1 MARAL
6 RDAGFKDVA
15 VSMDYMMLD
24 GVHYQ
29 VNDLFIQW
37 QQNAIDEEVMSPI
50 AMKFYPEDS
59 LVELVEQQ

>member
-15 VSMDYMMLD
+15 VSMDCMMLD
-24 GVHYQ
+24 GVHYE
-29 VNDLFIQW
+29 VDDVLIEW

-50 AMKFYPEDS
+50 AMKFYPEHS

>member
-29 VNDLFIQW
+29 VDDVLIEW
-37 QQNAIDEEVMSPI
+37 QQNAMDEEVMSPI

>member
-15 VSMDYMMLD
+15 VSMDYMVLD

-29 VNDLFIQW
+29 VDDVLIEW

-50 AMKFYPEDS
+50 AMKFYPEHS

>member
-15 VSMDYMMLD
+15 VSMDYIMLD
-24 GVHYQ
+24 GVHYE
-29 VNDLFIQW
+29 VNDLFIEW

-50 AMKFYPEDS
+50 AMKFYPEHS

>member
-6 RDAGFKDVA
+6 RDAGFKDVV

-24 GVHYQ
+24 GVHYE
-29 VNDLFIQW
+29 VNDLFIEW

>member
-29 VNDLFIQW
+29 VDDVLIEW
-37 QQNAIDEEVMSPI
+37 QQNAMDEEVMSPI
-50 AMKFYPEDS
+50 AMKFYPEHS

>member
-24 GVHYQ
+24 GVHYE
-29 VNDLFIQW
+29 VDDVLIEW

-50 AMKFYPEDS
+50 AMKFYPEHS
-59 LVELVEQQ
+59 LVELVEEQ

>member
-6 RDAGFKDVA
+6 RDAGFKDVT
-15 VSMDYMMLD
+15 VSMDYMMLG
-24 GVHYQ
+24 GVHYE
-29 VNDLFIQW
+29 VNDLFIEW

-50 AMKFYPEDS
+50 AMKFYPEHS